1 MNMNMRTGIIS
12 VLALVC
18 MAMVGSAG
26 CNHLTI
32 SAPPDGYSLTDW
44 SFMYQVN
51 ENETNMICGNAPNGI
66 IGTPEGMF
74 VQMTVT
80 NITTLSITANVT
92 YTDVVGRN
100 YTRIFRSPV
109 QVYYPGYYGVDLV
122 SEYSYNYQVG
132 EYNVV
137 EVQAI
142 PT

>member
-109 QVYYPGYYGVDLV
+109 QVYYPGYYGVDLF
-122 SEYSYNYQVG
+122 S
-132 EYNVV
+132 
-137 EVQAI
+137 
-142 PT
+142 